1 MLRKVMF
8 DSSCVYGVVSPE
20 LESGLAKQLPKMGR
34 KCRYYTG
41 PYLRM
46 EFLRRWIV
54 TGIEI
59 YFRADV
65 RGDVASTLQYF
76 SNKFGREAKI
86 ALHWA
91 TRYIKSIE
99 SGDITEPIEQ
109 FGWEVVNLALIY
121 DKIFRTYVQPKT
133 GCTRGETPLNFET
146 ETRKDML
153 RNFYRRFMSPSHT
166 CKLDSLLNLQGGCPK
181 LRKVR
186 EVDLSKFASKQK
198 KGFTKLQKQLEN
210 LIVKASVPTCDTCSK
225 IGDLVIA
232 LEQPPKTVL
241 YHTDH
246 AFSIICPLLNHAHQ
260 QVKSALSLEPQ
271 IPKELAS

>member
-20 LESGLAKQLPKMGR
+20 LEQGLAKQLPKMGR
-34 KCRYYTG
+34 KCIYYTG

-46 EFLRRWIV
+46 EFLRVWIV
-54 TGIEI
+54 TGIKI
-59 YFRADV
+59 YFRAYV
-65 RGDVASTLQYF
+65 EGDVASTFQYF

-91 TRYIKSIE
+91 TRYIKSRE
-99 SGDITEPIEQ
+99 SDDITESVEQ
-109 FGWEVVNLALIY
+109 LGWEVVSLALIY

-133 GCTRGETPLNFET
+133 GCTRGETPMNFET

-166 CKLDSLLNLQGGCPK
+166 CKIESLLNLQSGCPK

-186 EVDLSKFASKQK
+186 DADSSKLASERR
-198 KGFTKLQKQLEN
+198 KGFMKLQQQLET
-210 LIVKASVPTCDTCSK
+210 LIKKASVPTCDTCSK
-225 IGDLVIA
+225 IGDLIIA

-246 AFSIICPLLNHAHQ
+246 AFSVICPLLNHAHQ
-260 QVKSALSLEPQ
+260 QVKSALRLEPR